1 MKPKPQS
8 SSGQFA
14 KGWKSPLSNCGA
26 EDLKFDARSPE
37 NNRIL
42 SGAFSKHALGS
53 ICGTAAGTHW
63 AGFVKQRSIIKC
75 VFMFEVLPSELI
87 HACLTPF
94 YGKLANG
101 LGVSVSTIS
110 TC

>member
-1 MKPKPQS
+1 MLAVLRTI
-8 SSGQFA
+8 GFYRA
-14 KGWKSPLSNCGA
+14 LS
-26 EDLKFDARSPE
+26 
-37 NNRIL
+37 
-42 SGAFSKHALGS
+42 
-53 ICGTAAGTHW
+53 AGTHW
-63 AGFVKQRSIIKC
+63 AGFVEQRSIIKC